1 MNQPILVP
9 VSVGELIDK
18 QTILQIKRERIADAA
33 KLQHVEH
40 ELTLLGQQAQAFL
53 ASCAQRAEIEQLAEQ
68 LHAVNAALWDLENEV
83 RALDR
88 AECFDERFVAA
99 NPLETAGAHTIFSGT
114 RGHGGRAVT
123 NGSRRFPR
131 LVRRRPS
138 RARRRRADHGYDQ
151 RDEEI
156 GNSVPE
162 RHRSVGCKRDA
173 RRLAV
178 R

>member
-18 QTILQIKRERIADAA
+18 QTILQIKRERISDAA
-33 KLQHVEH
+33 KLQHVER
-40 ELTLLGQQAQAFL
+40 ELALLGQQAQAFL

-99 NPLETAGAHTIFSGT
+99 ARKIYAG
-114 RGHGGRAVT
+114 
-123 NGSRRFPR
+123 ND
-131 LVRRRPS
+131 
-138 RARRRRADHGYDQ
+138 RRAAIKLAINTSAGSDIVEVKSH
-151 RDEEI
+151 
-156 GNSVPE
+156 
-162 RHRSVGCKRDA
+162 A
-173 RRLAV
+173 R
-178 R
+178 